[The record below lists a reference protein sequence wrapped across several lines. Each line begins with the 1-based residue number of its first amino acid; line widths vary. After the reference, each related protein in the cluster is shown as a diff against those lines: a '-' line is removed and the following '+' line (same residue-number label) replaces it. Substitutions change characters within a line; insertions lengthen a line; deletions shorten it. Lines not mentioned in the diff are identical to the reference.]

1 MIELFVVT
9 VLFRAF
15 SLAGDSFHLH
25 VPMEE
30 LSMEQSPY

>member
-15 SLAGDSFHLH
+15 SVAGDSSCLH

-30 LSMEQSPY
+30 LSMDQSTC